1 MHQADRAAL
10 DHALTVACRR
20 RGLDQALQ
28 RSRSIADLC
37 RSANDATEHP
47 AWDQA
52 ASDIAGLDLASIFD
66 LIRLGAA
73 RFHLLNQAEQL
84 NIVRVNHQRERDSET
99 GPARAESIDEAM
111 ERLAAAN
118 LTPEQVSDIL
128 ARIDIQPTLTAH
140 PTEARRRTVLE
151 KQTDIAACV
160 VRLRDDNLTARER
173 AETTAHLERVIAMLL
188 ATDEVRVQRLGVPD
202 EVRNGIYF
210 LSTTIWE
217 TVPRLFRDIV
227 HAAERAYGAEH
238 AAVVAKD
245 LPPLLRYRT
254 WIGGDRDG
262 NPFVTAE
269 TTAWT
274 INEMQAAARRL
285 WDTELERL
293 RRALSVSTRRADL
306 GDEITRTIEADPAYK
321 QDDPR
326 FAQRLHEPCRVLL
339 SLMRQ
344 RVKNDPDYRSRDL
357 IEHLQVIRRALTH
370 AGLGESAEHGKL
382 FDAIVRA
389 RVFGLHLATLDIR
402 QHSEVHEQGV
412 AELLKVG
419 GVEPSYATL
428 DEESRVRVLRRE
440 LGNPRPL
447 RPAGCTLADAPAEL
461 LSTMQVVREAVER
474 EPDSV
479 RCWIISMTHRVS
491 DMLGLLLLMKE
502 AGLHR
507 PAIGERPTRSLLH
520 AVPLFETVEDLD
532 RAPSLMDEM
541 LRDPVYRQHLKA
553 ASGSDLHGRPE
564 QEIMLGYSDSNK
576 DGGFLMANA
585 ALHTAQRAISA
596 VFAEHNVGLRFFHGR
611 GGTIGRGGGRAGRA
625 ILAAPPSSRSGRLR
639 FTEQG
644 EVITFRYSMPDMARR
659 HLEQIVNAALLAEA
673 KVETNDPD
681 AGLSDLLMR
690 LAGNAKNAYR
700 SLIDDA
706 DFWAWFTGASPID
719 HIGGLPIASRP
730 VSRATGSALTFDRLR
745 AIPWVFSWIQMRA
758 LVPGW
763 YGVGTALANANESD
777 RRSFA
782 DAARSRPFVMSV
794 MDNAAQEL
802 ARARM
807 PILRRYALAAP
818 HGAVMFERVRTE
830 FDAARGAVLEATGR
844 TDLMDH
850 APVVGASITDRN
862 PWTDVLNLAQIELLA
877 RWRTA
882 DETGRAQLRPVLQS
896 SINAIAA
903 AMQSTG

>member
-1 MHQADRAAL
+1 MHQADRTAL
-10 DHALTVACRR
+10 DHALTAACHQ
-20 RGLDQALQ
+20 RGLDTALKQ
-28 RSRSIADLC
+28 SHTIADLC
-37 RSANDATEHP
+37 RSAGDSINHP

-52 ASDIAGLDLASIFD
+52 AAEIARMDLGSIFD
-66 LIRLGAA
+66 LVRLGAA

-84 NIVRVNHQRERDSET
+84 NIIRVNHERERASEN

-111 ERLAAAN
+111 ERLSQ
-118 LTPEQVSDIL
+118 LGVTPERVAEML
-128 ARIDIQPTLTAH
+128 GRIDIQPTLTAH

-151 KQTDIAACV
+151 KQTDIAECV
-160 VRLRDDNLTARER
+160 VRLRDENLTARER
-173 AETTAHLERVIAMLL
+173 AETSARLERVIAMLL

-210 LSTTIWE
+210 ISNTIWE

-227 HAAERAYGAEH
+227 HAADRAFGAEH
-238 AAVVAKD
+238 AKIVGQD
-245 LPPLLRYRT
+245 LAPLLRYRT

-262 NPFVTAE
+262 NPNVTAE

-274 INEMQAAARRL
+274 MGEMQAAARRL

-293 RRALSVSTRRADL
+293 RRALSASDRRADL
-306 GDEITRTIEADPAYK
+306 GNEIHDAIESQPNY
-321 QDDPR
+321 QEDDPR

-339 SLMRQ
+339 SLMRD
-344 RVKNDPDYRSRDL
+344 RVRNDSHYRTQDL
-357 IEHLQVIRRALTH
+357 IEHLSVIRRALQN
-370 AGLGESAEHGKL
+370 AGLTASAEHGKL

-402 QHSEVHEQGV
+402 QHSDVHEEAVG
-412 AELLKVG
+412 ELLKLG
-419 GVEPSYATL
+419 GVEPSFSSL
-428 DEESRVRVLRRE
+428 DENARVRLLRSE

-447 RPAGCTLADAPAEL
+447 RPMGCGLGDSSTEL
-461 LSTMQVVREAVER
+461 LATMEVVRKAIGR

-502 AGLHR
+502 TGLHR
-507 PAIGERPTRSLLH
+507 PAIADEPTKSFLH
-520 AVPLFETVEDLD
+520 AVPLFETVDDLE

-541 LRDPVYRQHLKA
+541 LQDPVYRQHLKA
-553 ASGSDLHGRPE
+553 ASENEPE

-585 ALHTAQRAISA
+585 ALHKAQRGISA
-596 VFAEHNVGLRFFHGR
+596 VFAQHEVGLRFFHGR

-625 ILAAPPSSRSGRLR
+625 ILAAPPSSRTGRLR

-673 KVETNDPD
+673 NLDSSDPD
-681 AGLSDLLMR
+681 AGFENLLMR
-690 LAGNAKNAYR
+690 LADDAKNVYR
-700 SLIDDA
+700 SLIDDES
-706 DFWAWFTGASPID
+706 FWEWFTAVSPIE
-719 HIGGLPIASRP
+719 HIGGMPIASRP
-730 VSRATGSALTFDRLR
+730 VSRATGAALTFDRLR

-763 YGVGTALANANESD
+763 YGVGSALANASETD
-777 RRSFA
+777 RQAFA
-782 DAARSRPFVMSV
+782 DAAKTRPFVMSI
-794 MDNAAQEL
+794 MENAAQEM

-807 PILRRYALAAP
+807 PILKRYATMAP
-818 HGAVMFERVRTE
+818 HGEAMFERVQSE
-830 FDAARGAVLEATGR
+830 FDHASNAVVSATGR
-844 TDLMDH
+844 NTLMDH
-850 APVVGASITDRN
+850 SPVVGASIADRN
-862 PWTDVLNLAQIELLA
+862 PWTDVLNLAQIELLG
-877 RWRTA
+877 RWQKA
-882 DETGRAQLRPVLQS
+882 NETERALLRPVLQS